1 MNAATKTDVGLLF
14 CASMV
19 RSTRAGRKT
28 VTRRL
33 AAAGATLARCPYGQ
47 PGGTL
52 WMREAWRTLLE
63 LDRVPPRDLPADA
76 PLRFEAD
83 DGAVPWLGERRG
95 ELGKLRPGMFLPRRF
110 CRGELELVSR
120 RLEWLHEITEA
131 DAIAEGIVRHDDGW
145 WSGGDGLPT
154 GNTARAGYR
163 LLWDHLNGAES
174 WPANPFVWR
183 LEFRPAVFR

>member
-1 MNAATKTDVGLLF
+1 MNTFVAMCQGTEFRVTHCSCGLQFAL
-14 CASMV
+14 
-19 RSTRAGRKT
+19 T
-28 VTRRL
+28 
-33 AAAGATLARCPYGQ
+33 
-47 PGGTL
+47 
-52 WMREAWRTLLE
+52 
-63 LDRVPPRDLPADA
+63 AD
-76 PLRFEAD
+76 F
-83 DGAVPWLGERRG
+83 ERRRREDQRRFYCPQG
-95 ELGKLRPGMFLPRRF
+95 RF